1 MEMKRSLQITG
12 ITSILVAG
20 AVLGIFM
27 ANINT
32 NEEMGHASL
41 IQVDLGDQIVKS
53 EYAVIGTVKKVG
65 EPYPVKSEYAPRYF
79 GDVIVTVEEELI
91 GSMDEKEI
99 TIRTH
104 PNIEEEAD
112 FHVGERALLFLVKS
126 SADNVEGEGV
136 YVVSGMY
143 QGKFEITNGVIKDP
157 KYDELTYSEAEL
169 RQQIKSQ
176 RG

>member
-1 MEMKRSLQITG
+1 MKKSLQITG
-12 ITSILVAG
+12 IASILVAG
-20 AVLGIFM
+20 AVLGIFV

-41 IQVDLGDQIVKS
+41 IQVDLEDQITKS
-53 EYAVIGTVKKVG
+53 EYAVIGTVKEVR

-79 GDVIVTVEEELI
+79 GDVIITVEEDLLGNI
-91 GSMDEKEI
+91 GEKEI
-99 TIRTH
+99 TVRTH
-104 PNIEEEAD
+104 ANIEEEAD
-112 FHVGERALLFLVKS
+112 FNVGERALLFLVKS
-126 SADNVEGEGV
+126 SADNIEGEGV

-143 QGKFEITNGVIKDP
+143 QGKFEITNGIVKDP